1 MELCRVLEV
10 RGPTPPIED
19 RPCWDLCA
27 VSGPLLAEVTRLGEA
42 AGNGWGWTPP
52 DPRARAGAASRVE
65 RLARPSM
72 AVASKEG
79 VSCNITLHCTLY

>member
-1 MELCRVLEV
+1 MELCRVFEV
-10 RGPTPPIED
+10 RGATPPIEA

-27 VSGPLLAEVTRLGEA
+27 VRGPLLPEVTRLGEA
-42 AGNGWGWTPP
+42 ADNGWGWTPP

-72 AVASKEG
+72 AVASNEG
-79 VSCNITLHCTLY
+79 VSCNITL